1 MTDNNTPYPL
11 YIKLANIAIAI
22 FILFYVLYIGQAI
35 ILPIVYAA
43 IFAILLNPVV
53 NWLCSKRINRVVSI
67 LLAVLLSLIV
77 VSMVVYFISA
87 QLATLSETFPQFKE
101 KFGVLIKQSY
111 EWFSD
116 TFNVKTKK
124 IYAWV
129 EQAKA
134 QGLDNSTVLIGST
147 LSTIG
152 SLLAIIFL
160 VPVYIFMF
168 LFYKPLLL
176 DFIGRLFEREKHN
189 TVVEVLTETKIL
201 IQRYLSG
208 LMLELVIVATLNS
221 MALMIIGVE
230 YAVLLGIIGAMLNII
245 PYIGGIV
252 AISLPT
258 LVALATQSPEAAGW
272 VVASYIVIQLI
283 DNNFVVPMIVAS
295 KVKINALISII
306 VVLIGGALW
315 GIPGMFL
322 SIPLTAI
329 VKVVFDRI
337 EPLQPWGFLLGDTMP
352 PIGKTIFYFRKER
365 KKPQRTKSDESEDAS

>member
-1 MTDNNTPYPL
+1 MSNNDSSYPL

-22 FILFYVLYIGQAI
+22 FILFYVLYIGQAV

-53 NWLCSKRINRVVSI
+53 NWLCTKHINRVVAI

-77 VSMVVYFISA
+77 VSGVVYFIVS
-87 QLATLSETFPQFKE
+87 QLADFSETMPQFKE
-101 KFGVLIKQSY
+101 KFGLLIKQCY

-129 EQAKA
+129 EQAKT
-134 QGLDNSTVLIGST
+134 QGMDNSTTLIGST
-147 LSTIG
+147 LSSIG
-152 SLLAIIFL
+152 SLLAIVFL

-176 DFIGRLFEREKHN
+176 DFIRQLFDREKHRA
-189 TVVEVLTETKIL
+189 VVEVLTETKIL
-201 IQRYLSG
+201 IQRYLTG
-208 LMLELVIVATLNS
+208 LMLELVIVATLNVT
-221 MALMIIGVE
+221 ALMVIGVE

-252 AISLPT
+252 AISIPT

-272 VVASYIVIQLI
+272 VVVAYIVIQLI
-283 DNNFVVPMIVAS
+283 DNNFVVPMVVAS

-306 VVLIGGALW
+306 VVLIGGAIW

-329 VKVVFDRI
+329 VKVIFDRI

-365 KKPQRTKSDESEDAS
+365 KKPKSSKSDEP

>member
-1 MTDNNTPYPL
+1 MSNNDSSYPL

-22 FILFYVLYIGQAI
+22 FILFYVLYIGQAV

-53 NWLCSKRINRVVSI
+53 NWLCTKHINRVLAI

-77 VSMVVYFISA
+77 VSGVVYFIVS
-87 QLATLSETFPQFKE
+87 QLADFSETMPQFKE
-101 KFGVLIKQSY
+101 KFGLLIKQCY

-129 EQAKA
+129 EQAKT
-134 QGLDNSTVLIGST
+134 QGMDNSTTLIGST
-147 LSTIG
+147 LSSIG
-152 SLLAIIFL
+152 SLLAIVFL

-176 DFIGRLFEREKHN
+176 DFIRQLFDREKHRA
-189 TVVEVLTETKIL
+189 VVEVLTETKIL
-201 IQRYLSG
+201 IQRYLTG
-208 LMLELVIVATLNS
+208 LMLELVIVATLNVT
-221 MALMIIGVE
+221 ALMVIGVE

-252 AISLPT
+252 AISIPT

-272 VVASYIVIQLI
+272 VVVAYIVIQLI
-283 DNNFVVPMIVAS
+283 DNNFVVPMVVAS

-306 VVLIGGALW
+306 VVLIGGAIW

-329 VKVVFDRI
+329 VKVIFDRI

-365 KKPQRTKSDESEDAS
+365 KKPKSSKSDEP